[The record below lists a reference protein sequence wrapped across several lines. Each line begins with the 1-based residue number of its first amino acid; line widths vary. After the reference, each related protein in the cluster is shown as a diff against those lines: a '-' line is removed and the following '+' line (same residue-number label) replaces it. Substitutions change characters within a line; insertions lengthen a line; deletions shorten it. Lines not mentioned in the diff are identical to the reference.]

1 MTLSATSVNH
11 NVGFVD
17 KSSFPVSGTI
27 RYEGSTIPVQGVQFY
42 VDGVVC
48 SNSKGEIITTD
59 AQGKFQISVPVGRHE
74 VKAVLANHTFA
85 KGGRIVDDY
94 GNDINYQEPLS
105 ELELTDQTK
114 VRLIG
119 RVAGGVVQEGL
130 KVGHSLSTNNLG
142 DGVYVQLTYEN
153 PAYQLNE
160 SQEAITETKEH
171 LVSGKMKDEGYR
183 PEDVKKSQV
192 EFRPESNVV
201 TIRPNAETGEFI
213 ADLPPL
219 DFAVKVSVPGDYYSN
234 ISGNNSK
241 LSLSDAFVPQK
252 EVHEYIDSILVN
264 NKWDKRSYSDTV
276 DYNKKQLFIARVKPV
291 VSVEPV
297 SYTHL
302 TLPTICS
309 V

>member
-1 MTLSATSVNH
+1 M
-11 NVGFVD
+11 
-17 KSSFPVSGTI
+17 
-27 RYEGSTIPVQGVQFY
+27 
-42 VDGVVC
+42 
-48 SNSKGEIITTD
+48 
-59 AQGKFQISVPVGRHE
+59 
-74 VKAVLANHTFA
+74 KAVLANHTFA

-213 ADLPPL
+213 ATCL
-219 DFAVKVSVPGDYYSN
+219 
-234 ISGNNSK
+234 
-241 LSLSDAFVPQK
+241 
-252 EVHEYIDSILVN
+252 
-264 NKWDKRSYSDTV
+264 RS
-276 DYNKKQLFIARVKPV
+276 
-291 VSVEPV
+291 
-297 SYTHL
+297 
-302 TLPTICS
+302 TLP
-309 V
+309 